1 MYSEHMRKHYAE
13 RLIDEFDG
21 IKDWHKII
29 MCETDEKR
37 LSSFITYITEEKK
50 HYDAMKEALGFRE
63 DDAAMYFVCYMDNK
77 IDEIM
82 ENVAAI
88 KSGKKS

>member
-1 MYSEHMRKHYAE
+1 MYSEHMRKRYVD

-29 MCETDEKR
+29 KCETDEKR

-50 HYDAMKEALGFRE
+50 HYDAMKEALSFHE

-82 ENVAAI
+82 ESVTAI
-88 KSGKKS
+88 KSGKRS